1 MPIKNENIIFF
12 NIPVSFSTKIQIYS
26 APKNAFSVAE
36 PPFAGNSAPK
46 SAKIVAKPP
55 RSTISAPKSAKIVA
69 KPPLRTIS
77 APKNAFSVAE
87 PRSAGNSAPK
97 SALFVAEPGTEP
109 GAEWG
114 DGDGFVGKNII
125 FVVIQEIIFKN

>member
-1 MPIKNENIIFF
+1 VPIKNENIIFF

-26 APKNAFSVAE
+26 APKNAF
-36 PPFAGNSAPK
+36 F
-46 SAKIVAKPP
+46 
-55 RSTISAPKSAKIVA
+55 
-69 KPPLRTIS
+69 
-77 APKNAFSVAE
+77 VAE